1 MASMWASLCLVMSFK
16 IVVDN
21 VFTTLARNARTTRS
35 GFPCG
40 GTRQLI
46 FVRRLVAPDRKLIEC
61 NPNAVKNFVRLRKP
75 SPFLRSVKRLW
86 LRSGCV
92 PIAAFG

>member
-1 MASMWASLCLVMSFK
+1 MLKRWMDA
-16 IVVDN
+16 
-21 VFTTLARNARTTRS
+21 TRS

-46 FVRRLVAPDRKLIEC
+46 FVRRLVALDRKLIEC
-61 NPNAVKNFVRLRKP
+61 NANAVKNCVRLQKP